1 MANLTYNPGVFRV
14 PDLTA
19 AKAII
24 LTPEGGQST
33 DERWVKETPYLSDL
47 LGGTLAVGPNDLFV
61 DFGCGVGRMA
71 KALIEQYGCRV
82 LGVDF
87 SQDMRALAPVYVDSG
102 RFSVVSGDVFAD
114 MVDHGLRVDGAIS
127 VWVLQHC
134 LEVAKEVALLHRA
147 MRPGGRLGVVN
158 TLGRVVPTLEK
169 AWASDG
175 VDVRALLAETFTTVV
190 EDQLDEAVVGDR
202 IAHGSFW
209 GAYAKAA

>member
-1 MANLTYNPGVFRV
+1 MAELTYNPGVFRV
-14 PDLTA
+14 PDLAA

-24 LTPEGGQST
+24 LTPEGNQST

-61 DFGCGVGRMA
+61 DFGCGVGRMS
-71 KALIEQYGCRV
+71 KALIDQYGCRV

-87 SQDMRALAPVYVDSG
+87 SQDMRALAPVYVGSG

-114 MVDHGLRVDGAIS
+114 MVDHGLLVDGAIS

-147 MRPGGRLGVVN
+147 LRSGGRLGVVN
-158 TLGRVVPTLEK
+158 TFARVVPTLEK
-169 AWASDG
+169 GWASDG
-175 VDVRALLAETFTTVV
+175 ADVRALLGEAFLTV
-190 EDQLDEAVVGDR
+190 EEARLDVDIVGTQ
-202 IAHGSFW
+202 IANGSFW
-209 GAYAKAA
+209 GAYAKA